1 MNSSNDSSA
10 AAAMPAKYGKPSLGC
25 YCDGAN
31 GQDHNDRKLLR
42 LALGY
47 GWTGPDAEEATKL
60 LATEEEDDDRSDE
73 ALDRVEALQGLTQ
86 TAEEWLNEQET
97 RPFTYWG
104 WNDGNFGLW
113 ANVDGAREDCGFV
126 SRKRIDE
133 ETNPEDASYPAD
145 DYRGEWLHV
154 SDHGNATLYIREDDA
169 SKPEGFRDVE
179 VWGVV

>member
-1 MNSSNDSSA
+1 MNSSNSA
-10 AAAMPAKYGKPSLGC
+10 PAGQSGNKYGKPSLGC

-60 LATEEEDDDRSDE
+60 LATDEDDGSDDRSDE
-73 ALDRVEALQGLTQ
+73 ALDRVEALQGLTES
-86 TAEEWLNEQET
+86 AESWLNEQET

-104 WNDGNFGLW
+104 WSDGNFGLW
-113 ANVDGAREDCGFV
+113 ANVDGAKEDCGFV

-133 ETNPEDASYPAD
+133 ETDPEDASYPAA

-154 SDHGNATLYIREDDA
+154 SDHGNATLYIRGEDG
-169 SKPEGFRDVE
+169 KDVE